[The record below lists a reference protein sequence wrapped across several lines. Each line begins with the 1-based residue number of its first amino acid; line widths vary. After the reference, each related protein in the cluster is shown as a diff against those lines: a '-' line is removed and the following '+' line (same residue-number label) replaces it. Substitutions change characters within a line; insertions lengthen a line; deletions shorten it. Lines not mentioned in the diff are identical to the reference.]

1 MNALRPPQRAPL
13 PLWLALLLK
22 RQKRADIVIP
32 PWLLPE
38 ALQQILELETI
49 DYTNTFSPGPQ
60 FLTPE
65 DSTGRPFHSSPPFL
79 PSSTEFASPDA
90 LPYHWLEIGQ
100 ILLDCAADDITEQDK
115 VRQLLRDIR
124 EVRAAKLRSSIE
136 ALSGDAG
143 GINVNGIGA
152 MEIGQS
158 RGFILG
164 VVDGLRKL
172 GASREQA
179 QGEERDEGN
188 YGQDAEEDM
197 QY

>member
-1 MNALRPPQRAPL
+1 M
-13 PLWLALLLK
+13 
-22 RQKRADIVIP
+22 
-32 PWLLPE
+32 
-38 ALQQILELETI
+38 
-49 DYTNTFSPGPQ
+49 
-60 FLTPE
+60 
-65 DSTGRPFHSSPPFL
+65 
-79 PSSTEFASPDA
+79 
-90 LPYHWLEIGQ
+90 
-100 ILLDCAADDITEQDK
+100 LLDCAAEDIGERDK

-136 ALSGDAG
+136 ALTGDAG

-179 QGEERDEGN
+179 QRESEQERGD
-188 YGQDAEEDM
+188 YDRDDEEDM